1 MAHVQTSMSGRV
13 LLRES
18 EREMSER
25 EEKRGKKEREEREG
39 RGEIDPRTHAPW
51 ARLCPEVI
59 NRVAPRSF
67 LPALVLLNR
76 ILAPVAAKLAKAAAR
91 KGVDDAAR
99 RRPNVELL
107 SAVDSPIT
115 VIVDAFVDLEADLLR
130 FARLRRTAVEA
141 QCAGAA
147 MILGAQSLLR
157 MLLVA
162 YDSVG
167 VTSSTSKTAR
177 ASRAILED
185 RVVAT

>member
-25 EEKRGKKEREEREG
+25 EREEREDREEREE

-99 RRPNVELL
+99 RRSNVELL

-130 FARLRRTAVEA
+130 FARLRCTAVEA

-167 VTSSTSKTAR
+167 VTSSTSKAAR

>member
-1 MAHVQTSMSGRV
+1 M
-13 LLRES
+13 
-18 EREMSER
+18 
-25 EEKRGKKEREEREG
+25 
-39 RGEIDPRTHAPW
+39 
-51 ARLCPEVI
+51 
-59 NRVAPRSF
+59 
-67 LPALVLLNR
+67 
-76 ILAPVAAKLAKAAAR
+76 AKAAAR

-99 RRPNVELL
+99 RRSNVELL